1 MTHHFAEVD
10 GKPYRVDDGQ
20 VNLGLAVDV
29 EKKDGIAHA
38 DGARHPRRRSDVL
51 RRLRGGL

>member
-1 MTHHFAEVD
+1 MAHHFAEVE

-29 EKKDGIAHA
+29 EKKDTRGQA
-38 DGARHPRRRSDVL
+38 ARAR
-51 RRLRGGL
+51 